1 MQPQRRS
8 NFAHL
13 TRLQA
18 DLAVLGAAAERYF
31 ADDPNTSLLKLRQF
45 GELMAHQVAARAGVY
60 SADEDN
66 QASLLSK
73 LKGAGWLPRD
83 VADYFHWLRKAGNIA
98 SHQFSGNH
106 RAALET
112 LKVAAQLGFWFQ
124 RSFGK
129 ADFKGGAFIP
139 PETPVDESAALKAEL
154 AELRQKLQS
163 EAERAQS
170 AEQQAAKALEDAR
183 LWEAMA
189 VDGSHTVEALEER
202 LAQQQAESAAQ
213 LAELQTAAAALPKAE
228 ILQLQRQADQAA
240 STIQLDEKATRVLID
255 QQLRDVGWEADSE
268 QLRYSAGARPEA
280 GRYLAI
286 AEWPTASGPADYA
299 LFLGTECVGIVEAK
313 RGSKNVASAI
323 DQARRYAEG
332 VFDEAHTLLPA
343 RWREF
348 RVPLVFSTNGRA
360 FQQQFREV
368 SGIWFCDLRRP
379 ANHRKALDG
388 WYSPHGVRDLL
399 KQDIDAAETK
409 LDGMGFKFGFPLR
422 DYQRKA
428 ILATE
433 DAVKDGQQ
441 SVLLAMATGTGKTKT
456 CIALVYRLLKAQRF
470 RRVLFL
476 VDRTALGE
484 QAANAFNE
492 TKMESL
498 QSFAD
503 IFNIKE
509 IDEQQPDAETSVH
522 ISTVQGLVKR
532 VLYAEDGGLPVD
544 TYDCIVVDEC
554 HRGYLLDREMSD
566 AEAAFR
572 DQADYISKYRRV
584 LDHFDAIKIGLTAT
598 PALHTTE
605 IFGQPVFVYSY
616 REAVLDGHLIDHDPA
631 LRIRTELSEG
641 GIHYEAGEDVSV
653 YNAQTQQIDLFK
665 TPDELDFEVSE
676 FNRKVI
682 TEPFNEVV
690 CNELAKHLNPAGPDK
705 TLIFCATDIH
715 ADMVVRLLKQA
726 YEDQGVEIDDDAILK
741 ITGSSDKPL
750 QLIRR
755 YRNEANPVIAVTV
768 DLLTTGI
775 DVPSISNLV
784 FLRRVNSR
792 ILYEQMLGRATR
804 RCDEIGKEVFRI
816 FDAVDLY
823 DSLEDVNTM
832 KPVVQNP
839 NIGFAQLVKEIVER
853 PSEDLAQQAREQ
865 LLAKWQR
872 KQRHL
877 SETQANALKQAGF
890 DPQDFAHF
898 VRTAD
903 ITELAT
909 WWANHV
915 GLGELLDRKR
925 DMPSNPLVVSDH
937 EDKLIDVTP
946 AYGRPD
952 DYLERFA
959 SFVREK
965 GNTLPALMAVVQRPR
980 ELTRRDLMELVVA
993 LENAGF
999 DEKSLTH
1006 AWAQKANHEIAA
1018 RVLGFVRQ
1026 AALGDPLVPFDSR
1039 VDVAVQRIAQQ
1050 RRLTPL
1056 QQDWLKRLAKQIK
1069 ANIVLDETLIN
1080 EGPFGQQGGFRR
1092 LNQIFDQQL
1101 DEVLA
1106 DMNEAIWQS
1115 AANQ

>member
-13 TRLQA
+13 TRLQE
-18 DLAVLGAAAERYF
+18 DLALLGAGAERYF
-31 ADDPNTSLLKLRQF
+31 ADDPNTCLLKLRQF
-45 GELMAHQVAARAGVY
+45 GELMARQVAARAGIY
-60 SADEDN
+60 SPDEDN
-66 QASLLSK
+66 QASLLSR

-83 VADYFHWLRKAGNIA
+83 VADLFHWLRKAGNIA
-98 SHQFSGNH
+98 NHQFAGDH
-106 RAALET
+106 RAALQT
-112 LKVAAQLGFWFQ
+112 LKVATQLGFWFQ
-124 RSFGK
+124 RSFGDV
-129 ADFKGGAFIP
+129 DFKGGAFVP
-139 PETPVDESAALKAEL
+139 PEAPCDESAALRAEL
-154 AELRQKLQS
+154 VELRQRLQAQ
-163 EAERAQS
+163 AERAES
-170 AEQQAAKALEDAR
+170 AEQQAAQAREDAR

-189 VDGSHTVEALEER
+189 VDGSHTVEALEAR
-202 LAQQQAESAAQ
+202 LTQQQAESAAQ
-213 LAELQTAAAALPKAE
+213 LAEQQAKAAAQSKAD
-228 ILQLQRQADQAA
+228 ILQLQKQADQAA
-240 STIQLDEKATRVLID
+240 GTIQLDEKATRELID
-255 QQLRDVGWEADSE
+255 QQLREAGWEADSV
-268 QLRYSAGARPEA
+268 QLRYSAGTRPEA

-299 LFLGTECVGIVEAK
+299 LFIGTDCVGVVEAK
-313 RGSKNVASAI
+313 RSSRNVASAI

-332 VFDEAHTLLPA
+332 LFDESHAPLSA
-343 RWREF
+343 QWGAF
-348 RVPLVFSTNGRA
+348 RVPLVFSTNGRP

-368 SGIWFCDLRRP
+368 SGIWFCDLRRSS
-379 ANHRKALDG
+379 NHRKALDG
-388 WYSPHGVRDLL
+388 WYTPQGIRELL
-399 KQDIDAAETK
+399 KQNIDAAETK
-409 LDGMGFKFGFPLR
+409 LDGIGFKFGFPLR
-422 DYQRKA
+422 EYQRRA

-433 DAVKDGQQ
+433 DAVKAGQQ

-470 RRVLFL
+470 RRILFL

-484 QAANAFNE
+484 QAANAFKE
-492 TKMESL
+492 TQMESL
-498 QSFAD
+498 QRFAD
-503 IFNIKE
+503 VFGIKE
-509 IDEQQPDAETSVH
+509 IDEQQPEADTKVH

-544 TYDCIVVDEC
+544 AYDCIVVDEC
-554 HRGYLLDREMSD
+554 HRGYLLDREMSETE
-566 AEAAFR
+566 AEFR
-572 DQADYISKYRRV
+572 DQTDYISKYRRV
-584 LDHFDAIKIGLTAT
+584 LDHFDAVKIGLTAT

-605 IFGQPVFVYSY
+605 IFGQPAFVYSY

-641 GIHYEAGEDVSV
+641 GIHYKAGEDVSV

-665 TPDELDFEVSE
+665 TPDELDFDVSE

-682 TEPFNEVV
+682 TEPFNRVV
-690 CNELAKHLNPAGPDK
+690 CKALTDHLNPAGPDK
-705 TLIFCATDIH
+705 TLIFCATDVH
-715 ADMVVRLLKQA
+715 ADMVVGLLKDA
-726 YEDQGVEIDDDAILK
+726 FKDRGIEVEDDAILK
-741 ITGSSDKPL
+741 ITGASDKPL

-755 YRNEANPVIAVTV
+755 FRNELNPVIAVTV

-823 DSLEDVNTM
+823 TGLEAVNSM

-839 NIGFAQLVKEIVER
+839 SIGFSQLVQEIVAH
-853 PSEDLAQQAREQ
+853 PDDGIAQQAREQ
-865 LLAKWQR
+865 MLGKWQR
-872 KQRHL
+872 KRRHL
-877 SETQANALKQAGF
+877 TDSQANAMKQAGF

-898 VRTAD
+898 LKTAD
-903 ITELAT
+903 IKELAQ
-909 WWANHV
+909 WWSNHV

-925 DMPSNPLVVSDH
+925 DTPADPLVVSSH
-937 EDKLIDVTP
+937 EDSLIEVTP

-959 SFVREK
+959 AFVKEK
-965 GNTLPALMAVVQRPR
+965 GNTLPALIAVVQRPR

-1006 AWAQKANHEIAA
+1006 AWTQRSNHEIAA

-1026 AALGDPLVPFDSR
+1026 AALGDPLVPFDTR
-1039 VDVAVQRIAQQ
+1039 VDTAVQRISQQ
-1050 RRLTPL
+1050 RKLTAV
-1056 QQDWLKRLAKQIK
+1056 QQDWLKRLAKQVK

-1101 DEVLA
+1101 GDVLA